1 MSLIES
7 RDSNNELLRF
17 RQNKFAVLLVVIE
30 QLSLLQSRTNQEA
43 KVQQIYKSNYKG
55 LQTFVC
61 KLEINFYACLN

>member
-1 MSLIES
+1 MSLLES
-7 RDSNNELLRF
+7 CDSNSELLRF

-61 KLEINFYACLN
+61 